1 MKSVKQTVFNHM
13 VNEVISHKSLR
24 RFVVKQLDNKLYK
37 FLMNGDQPLMQVKL
51 DQYAFNSALIYQA
64 KKNLDRGFV
73 KPKVAKKMARVF
85 VGDYGSEEHKKPK
98 PVKEAY
104 KAKYGE
110 YPPQFLVLSP
120 GKGCNLHC
128 TGCYAS
134 ADSAIAEKLDFE
146 TVRHIVRESHDIFGS
161 RFLVVSG
168 GEPFMYKSDGKTM
181 LDIFEEF
188 SDMFFLVY
196 TNGTLITEELANKL
210 AELGNVTPAI
220 SVEGWEEQTDERR
233 GKGVYY
239 RILKAMA
246 DLRQAG
252 VPFGISVTATR
263 KNVETLL
270 QDAFYNYF
278 FNRMG
283 VTYMW
288 QFHLMPVGRGKEVID
303 LMITPEQ
310 RVNLYKRWY
319 YLAAEKHFPIADF
332 WNSGSL
338 SSGCIAYGRPQ
349 GYFHID
355 WNGNI
360 MPCVFVPYYV
370 DNVKQLFA
378 DGKTLADALQTKLFK
393 NGRQWQRDY
402 GFRNPDYQGN
412 FLMPCSIRD
421 HYKNFKEN
429 IITPDAK
436 GEDPDAEAALHDPEY
451 EKIMVDFDRE
461 LKQYTE
467 KLFTER
473 YLKSKNRTNGS
484 LPVFSKQKDKKKQKI
499 RKAQPV

>member
-1 MKSVKQTVFNHM
+1 MKSVKHTVYNRL
-13 VNEVISHKSLR
+13 VSEVISRKFLR
-24 RFVVKQLDNKLYK
+24 NIAVKQLDKRLYS
-37 FLMNGDQPLMQVKL
+37 FLMNGPQPLLQVKL

-64 KKNLDRGFV
+64 QKNLDKGFI
-73 KPKVAKKMARVF
+73 KPNVAKKMARVF
-85 VGDYGSEEHKKPK
+85 VGDYGTEEHRKPG

-104 KAKYGE
+104 RAKYGE

-134 ADSAIAEKLDFE
+134 AESAIAEKLDFE
-146 TVRHIVRESHDIFGS
+146 TVRRIVQQAHDIFGS

-168 GEPFMYKSDGKTM
+168 GEPFLYKDDGKTM

-188 SDMFFLVY
+188 RDMFFLVY
-196 TNGTLITEELANKL
+196 TNGTLITEGLAGKL

-220 SVEGWEEQTDERR
+220 SVEGWEDQTDERR
-233 GKGVYY
+233 GKGVFR
-239 RILKAMA
+239 RILKAMKN
-246 DLRQAG
+246 LRKAG

-263 KNVETLL
+263 KNVDILL
-270 QDAFYNYF
+270 QDDFYEF
-278 FNRMG
+278 FFGQQG

-303 LMITPEQ
+303 LMITPDQ
-310 RVNLYKRWY
+310 RVKLYKRWY
-319 YLAAEKHFPIADF
+319 HLVEEKRFPIADF

-338 SSGCIAYGRPQ
+338 SSGCIAYGRNK

-370 DNVKQLFA
+370 DNVKELFA
-378 DGKTLADALQTKLFK
+378 EGKTLADALQSPLFK
-393 NGRQWQRDY
+393 NGRKWQHDY

-429 IITPDAK
+429 ILTPDVK
-436 GEDPDAEAALHDPEY
+436 GEDPDAEAALHDPEF
-451 EKIMVDFDRE
+451 EKILVNFDEE
-461 LKQYTE
+461 LKQKTE
-467 KLFTER
+467 DLFVEK
-473 YLKSKNRTNGS
+473 YLKSKNKTTQRG
-484 LPVFSKQKDKKKQKI
+484 LKGKLKAEKAGQKGKTPA
-499 RKAQPV
+499 R